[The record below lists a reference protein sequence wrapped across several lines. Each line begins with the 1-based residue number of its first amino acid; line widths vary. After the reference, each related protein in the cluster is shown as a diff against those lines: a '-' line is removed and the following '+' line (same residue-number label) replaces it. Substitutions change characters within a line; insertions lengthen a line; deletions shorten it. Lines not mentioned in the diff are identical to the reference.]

1 MRGMRKFIRGRRA
14 SALLAVYIAYILAI
28 QAVMAS
34 VGIGMSASA
43 APNQTAFVICSF
55 AASRIAH
62 AADGKG
68 GPQDH
73 TPQLQCPFCL
83 VAAQS
88 GRHVATMGGTP
99 AFRAHVE
106 SRVISRLSANYGN
119 KVVLLQPRRTVGAP
133 RAPPAFSV

>member
-1 MRGMRKFIRGRRA
+1 MRGMRQFIRGRRA
-14 SALLAVYIAYILAI
+14 STLLAIYIAYTLAI

-55 AASRIAH
+55 VASRIAH
-62 AADGKG
+62 APDGKG
-68 GPQDH
+68 APQDH
-73 TPQLQCPFCL
+73 TPQPQCPFCL

-88 GRHVATMGGTP
+88 AGHVANAGGPP
-99 AFRAHVE
+99 AFHSYVE
-106 SRVISRLSANYGN
+106 SRVISRLWGNYGE
-119 KVVLLQPRRTVGAP
+119 KVVLPQPRRTVGAP